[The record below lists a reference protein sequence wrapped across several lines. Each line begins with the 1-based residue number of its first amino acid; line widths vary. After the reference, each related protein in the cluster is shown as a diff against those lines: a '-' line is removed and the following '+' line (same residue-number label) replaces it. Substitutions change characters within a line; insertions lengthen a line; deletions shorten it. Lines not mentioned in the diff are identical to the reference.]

1 MLPHVILFSLTHP
14 HFAPHP
20 DIHFDREEIKD
31 SIVEGLK
38 SGKISGV
45 GLTVL
50 FEKQR
55 MATKTTTLISAYIPF

>member
-1 MLPHVILFSLTHP
+1 MPS
-14 HFAPHP
+14 
-20 DIHFDREEIKD
+20 IHFDPEEIKD
-31 SIVEGLK
+31 SIVQGLK

-55 MATKTTTLISAYIPF
+55 MATKTTTSISAYIPF